1 MSRSTAL
8 KASMLTITPSI
19 KLSYKEQFY
28 YVTIQSHSFLEIIFE
43 IQPIRKHIWSSS
55 HVEIP
60 NEMKIVESNM
70 SAKFG
75 SICSHD
81 N

>member
-1 MSRSTAL
+1 M
-8 KASMLTITPSI
+8 
-19 KLSYKEQFY
+19 
-28 YVTIQSHSFLEIIFE
+28 FE
-43 IQPIRKHIWSSS
+43 IQPIRKHIWPSS

-70 SAKFG
+70 SAKIG